1 MRLFF
6 IYLIVRMVYAI
17 ISEVP
22 AFEQKPQ
29 TEAHHDESQY

>member
-6 IYLIVRMVYAI
+6 LYLIIRMVYAI

-22 AFEQKPQ
+22 ARIEQPPQ
-29 TEAHHDESQY
+29 TEAHDENKH